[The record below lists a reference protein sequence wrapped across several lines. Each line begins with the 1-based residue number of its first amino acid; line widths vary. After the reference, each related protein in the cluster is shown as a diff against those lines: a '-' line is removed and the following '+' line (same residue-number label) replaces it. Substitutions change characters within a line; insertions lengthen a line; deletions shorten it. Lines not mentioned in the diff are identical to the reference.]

1 MKIRAYKKT
10 SLKVCQI
17 LTEDIYRSMPN
28 VNFNTPASHHRAL
41 EALKVVIKERYMQEP
56 QVKEWSYQFDLLFV
70 PDHNGVINLH
80 VVLKEDWEKENLLYL
95 DFDQD
100 YGNLRY

>member
-10 SLKVCQI
+10 SLKVCRL
-17 LTEDIYRSMPN
+17 LTEDIYKLLPLAD
-28 VNFNTPASHHRAL
+28 FNSVANRYRA
-41 EALKVVIKERYMQEP
+41 EDALKRVIAERYRMEP

-70 PDHNGVINLH
+70 PEHSGATNLH
-80 VVLKEDWEKENLLYL
+80 VVLNEEWERENLLYL

-100 YGNLRY
+100 YGNMRY